1 MLKSLD
7 KVLYLDIDIL
17 IQGDVGELYDL
28 NLGSNVFAGKR
39 TKLKIW
45 ANMIRPITRATLHF
59 TPEKAWDIRKRLHD
73 KADLTSRTFNAGIL
87 LLNLEIMRAENFT
100 AEHMYLVEQCRMNDQ
115 DVFNIYSRD
124 RVLEI
129 DPQWN
134 HVPSQDFNASPK
146 IIHWA
151 GPTKP
156 WDPGYVLLKTRFEA
170 TKAKVESRL

>member
-1 MLKSLD
+1 
-7 KVLYLDIDIL
+7 
-17 IQGDVGELYDL
+17 
-28 NLGSNVFAGKR
+28 
-39 TKLKIW
+39 
-45 ANMIRPITRATLHF
+45 
-59 TPEKAWDIRKRLHD
+59 
-73 KADLTSRTFNAGIL
+73 
-87 LLNLEIMRAENFT
+87 MRAENFT

-129 DPQWN
+129 DSEWN

-151 GPTKP
+151 GPAKP
-156 WDPGYVLLKTRFEA
+156 WKPEYVLLKGRFEA